1 MGVNI
6 LAGRPLDRRFKL
18 GSANPLWVRFE
29 TEAPVDDLLVATSDG
44 GFVAIQAKTTVSL
57 SRDLRS
63 GFGKTVAQF
72 VRHWIACRDGD
83 GREGWNRPLDSER
96 DRLALIVGPQTSST
110 IKNDLPGALRHRA
123 ELGTTPLNEAQQRAV
138 EAFDACVQVAWT
150 SVTSEPF
157 NPKLLSELAKLAII
171 LAIDPEGADRQL
183 AETVLGAVLPDQADP
198 SVVLNIL
205 ETISGDLMARR
216 GGADQQVLRRA
227 IASHGAKL
235 AGPPRYQ
242 ADIEALRRHS
252 AAIGKSLSGRRSL
265 RPSVVNRFRYRECQ
279 PVLLALRRS
288 AVPCSCREP
297 LRARAEC

>member
-1 MGVNI
+1 MPKISVSDPAVQNPRNQGSTGGGAATSAGIRFEQQLGAIMGVNI

-83 GREGWNRPLDSER
+83 GRQGWNRPLNSER

-123 ELGTTPLNEAQQRAV
+123 ELGTTSLNEAQQRAV
-138 EAFDACVQVAWT
+138 EAFDACVQEAWI

-157 NPKLLSELAKLAII
+157 NPKLLSELAKSNTKV
-171 LAIDPEGADRQL
+171 E
-183 AETVLGAVLPDQADP
+183 
-198 SVVLNIL
+198 
-205 ETISGDLMARR
+205 RR
-216 GGADQQVLRRA
+216 
-227 IASHGAKL
+227 
-235 AGPPRYQ
+235 
-242 ADIEALRRHS
+242 
-252 AAIGKSLSGRRSL
+252 
-265 RPSVVNRFRYRECQ
+265 
-279 PVLLALRRS
+279 
-288 AVPCSCREP
+288 
-297 LRARAEC
+297 